1 MLLTHCQTVAPM
13 NRRLRAARIVP
24 LPGKEREGIQ
34 LVTERENLGGV
45 QVLPAAACLIIHPGK
60 ERKAILPKRK
70 APKNVKLS
78 TKVFQ
83 HCYDTTSMKDLN
95 VTAMTSCQ
103 VHLMGWVHSG
113 KDSCRIF

>member
-13 NRRLRAARIVP
+13 NRRQRAARIVP

-34 LVTERENLGGV
+34 LVIERENLGGV

-78 TKVFQ
+78 TKVRTHFSELSAALL
-83 HCYDTTSMKDLN
+83 CFN
-95 VTAMTSCQ
+95 V
-103 VHLMGWVHSG
+103 
-113 KDSCRIF
+113 